1 MTLSMSRVTQRYIRE
16 HPSIADCLERGLINY
31 SALAREIC
39 ASEQLEGAFDAV
51 LVACRRLRAK
61 HRERSRVQHERKI
74 VSLIRRAKV
83 RVHNK
88 IAVVIVEKPP
98 SLDRALQLQK
108 TIREERGDFNLIE
121 GEEVLT
127 LVTNVDYLP
136 RIREMFGSRIKKTT
150 RGLVQITMLF
160 DESLETVS
168 GVVAYVYRLFAE
180 HDINI
185 REEMSCWTDIMV
197 VIDER
202 DIGKAMQV
210 MGE

>member
-1 MTLSMSRVTQRYIRE
+1 MSISRVTQRYIRE

-39 ASEQLEGAFDAV
+39 EVEKLDGAFDAV
-51 LVACRRLRAK
+51 LVACRRMHAK
-61 HRERSRVQHERKI
+61 QQERSRVQHEKKI
-74 VSLIRRAKV
+74 LGLVKRSKV
-83 RVHNK
+83 RIRNK
-88 IAVVIVEKPP
+88 IAVVIIDRPQ
-98 SLDRALQLQK
+98 SLYRALELQK
-108 TIREERGDFNLIE
+108 SIRDDRGDFNLIE
-121 GEEVLT
+121 GEEVIT
-127 LVTNVDYLP
+127 VITNVDYLNKL
-136 RIREMFGSRIKKTT
+136 RDLFGAKIRKMS
-150 RGLVQITMLF
+150 RGLVQITMIF

-202 DIGKAMQV
+202 DMPKAMQV
-210 MGE
+210 IGQV